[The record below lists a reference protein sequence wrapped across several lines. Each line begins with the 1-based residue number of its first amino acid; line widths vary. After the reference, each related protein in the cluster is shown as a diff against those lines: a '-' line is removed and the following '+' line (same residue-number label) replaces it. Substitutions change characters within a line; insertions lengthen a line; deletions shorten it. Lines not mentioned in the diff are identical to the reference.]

1 MKRQTLWTY
10 DFTVITIGSF
20 VSLVG
25 NALSN
30 FALSLLVLDYTGSTF
45 LYMLFQVSFQLP
57 IMVCPV
63 LAGPYLD
70 RVSRKKVICALDFLS
85 AGIFFLLFLL
95 LRGVCRDEVTEIP
108 VPDPPREEEKPTG
121 NAELDKMISDGRKA
135 VSEMKRL
142 DDAIED
148 EKISADIRRLETI
161 CQQIFQQV
169 KADPAKLPQIRR
181 FMDYYLPTTL
191 KLLNA
196 YDRMD
201 ATGVAGENIT
211 GTKERVESIMGTIVT
226 AFEKQLDT
234 LFGADAMDISTDIS
248 VLETM
253 LAREGLAGERMEAQ
267 TTKNADGTDIKL
279 EL

>member
-1 MKRQTLWTY
+1 MPN
-10 DFTVITIGSF
+10 TV
-20 VSLVG
+20 
-25 NALSN
+25 
-30 FALSLLVLDYTGSTF
+30 
-45 LYMLFQVSFQLP
+45 
-57 IMVCPV
+57 
-63 LAGPYLD
+63 
-70 RVSRKKVICALDFLS
+70 KKVRKSAAPFYGAAAAWVVYALAFDLYRWNHFVFAALLS
-85 AGIFFLLFLL
+85 AGVFLL

-108 VPDPPREEEKPTG
+108 VPDPPREEEKPTR

-211 GTKERVESIMGTIVT
+211 GTKERVESIMGTIVS
-226 AFEKQLDT
+226 AFEKQLDS

-253 LAREGLAGERMEAQ
+253 LAREGLAGEHMEAQ
-267 TTKNADGTDIKL
+267 STKDAGGSDIRL

>member
-1 MKRQTLWTY
+1 MPN
-10 DFTVITIGSF
+10 TV
-20 VSLVG
+20 
-25 NALSN
+25 
-30 FALSLLVLDYTGSTF
+30 
-45 LYMLFQVSFQLP
+45 
-57 IMVCPV
+57 
-63 LAGPYLD
+63 
-70 RVSRKKVICALDFLS
+70 KKVRKSAAPFYGAAAVWVVYALAFDLYRWNHFVFAALLS
-85 AGIFFLLFLL
+85 AGVFLL

-211 GTKERVESIMGTIVT
+211 GTKERVESIMGTIVS
-226 AFEKQLDT
+226 AFEKQLDS

-253 LAREGLAGERMEAQ
+253 LAREGLAGEHMEAQ
-267 TTKNADGTDIKL
+267 STKDAGGSDIRL

>member
-1 MKRQTLWTY
+1 MPN
-10 DFTVITIGSF
+10 TV
-20 VSLVG
+20 
-25 NALSN
+25 
-30 FALSLLVLDYTGSTF
+30 
-45 LYMLFQVSFQLP
+45 
-57 IMVCPV
+57 
-63 LAGPYLD
+63 
-70 RVSRKKVICALDFLS
+70 KKVRKSTAPFYGAAAAWVVYALAFDLYRWNHFVFAALLS
-85 AGIFFLLFLL
+85 AGVFLL

-148 EKISADIRRLETI
+148 EKISADIRRLETV

-211 GTKERVESIMGTIVT
+211 GTKERVESNMGTIVS
-226 AFEKQLDT
+226 AFEKQLDS

-253 LAREGLAGERMEAQ
+253 LAREGLAGEHMEAQ
-267 TTKNADGTDIKL
+267 STKDAGGSDIRL

>member
-1 MKRQTLWTY
+1 MAQAKKGSVVPFYAVAAIWVGDAALFDLYAPLHFVTAA
-10 DFTVITIGSF
+10 VISG
-20 VSLVG
+20 
-25 NALSN
+25 A
-30 FALSLLVLDYTGSTF
+30 A
-45 LYMLFQVSFQLP
+45 
-57 IMVCPV
+57 
-63 LAGPYLD
+63 
-70 RVSRKKVICALDFLS
+70 
-85 AGIFFLLFLL
+85 FLL
-95 LRGVCRDEVTEIP
+95 LRAVCKDEVTETV
-108 VPDPPREEEKPTG
+108 VPDPPKEEEKPTG
-121 NAELDKMISDGRKA
+121 NPELDKMIADGRKA

-148 EKISADIRRLETI
+148 EKISADIRRLETV
-161 CQQIFQQV
+161 CEKIFDQV
-169 KADPAKLPQIRR
+169 KAEPAKLPQIRR

-201 ATGVAGENIT
+201 STGISGDNIT